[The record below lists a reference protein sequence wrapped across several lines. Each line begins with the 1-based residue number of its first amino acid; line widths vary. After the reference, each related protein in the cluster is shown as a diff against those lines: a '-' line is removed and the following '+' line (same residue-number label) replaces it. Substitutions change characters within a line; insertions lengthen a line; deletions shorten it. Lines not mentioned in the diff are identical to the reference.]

1 MVRVGGLG
9 YSIAPTAAVGERI
22 GNLNLNGQS
31 IDAGKSY
38 KVAGWA
44 SVHRVEGE
52 PIWDVVGRWL
62 RSQKVVSHLSI
73 GQPEFMG
80 LVDNLGFIG

>member
-9 YSIAPTAAVGERI
+9 YSITPTAGAGERI
-22 GNLNLNGQS
+22 GNLSLNGQS

-62 RSQKVVSHLSI
+62 RSQKVVGTLLI
-73 GQPEFMG
+73 EQPQVNG
-80 LVDNLGFIG
+80 LTNNLGYAG